1 MKTKCVYLP
10 VYLRGCHLVVTFDL
24 LFFWSTRKQRGG
36 AVAVPHL
43 CLPDLACADG
53 QLIGKGV
60 DKLLVIAALQ
70 LALAFKGDVPCFC
83 SEAQMKMPLYPLF
96 QLLLFHPLFSMGTL
110 KYVTFK
116 EACS

>member
-1 MKTKCVYLP
+1 MKSKCVYLP

-60 DKLLVIAALQ
+60 DKLPVIAALQ

-83 SEAQMKMPLYPLF
+83 SKAQMKMPLYPL
-96 QLLLFHPLFSMGTL
+96 S
-110 KYVTFK
+110 YS
-116 EACS
+116 CSILSLVWELSNM